1 MKIKLCIE
9 EGCHNAQTTK
19 DYCRLHY
26 VKNWKLIK
34 EKEQKKAAERLNKYV
49 EGIVKKNPDRYVDA
63 IRRDLKNEKGGG
75 IPGFLD
81 SQGGETEETYEGTG
95 FFTDEEGLD
104 KVLSNIKL
112 DKL

>member
-1 MKIKLCIE
+1 LKIKLCTE

-34 EKEQKKAAERLNKYV
+34 EKEQKRAADKLNKYV

-63 IRRDLKNEKGGG
+63 IRRDLKNDKA

-95 FFTDEEGLD
+95 FFVDEEGMD
-104 KVLSNIKL
+104 QVLANIKV